1 MTAKWWGKMGT
12 AGEKAEV
19 ATAAQKNDGKAAAI
33 GHGQLEGEKPA
44 GEKSAGQPAAMTA
57 VEVAASARPA
67 FDKTAMPSTSSPEKP
82 VAALTAAVSPAATTH
97 AEKLPGAVALSEKPA
112 VAPAASSRDKPA
124 VASVDKPA
132 VLPVAE
138 KPTLAHDKRKA
149 LGRGLESLL
158 PGPRVV
164 APTAGTG
171 ALDVAA
177 GPVPGVIT
185 ELHGQAAPRRVTA
198 DHEVLDLALELIDDN
213 PHQTRTFTT
222 YEEES
227 LPELS
232 ESIKVQGVIQPI
244 SVRPGKDGRYFLI
257 AGERRLRAS
266 KMAGKKTIPA
276 IVRVVSE
283 QQAAEMT
290 VIENLQRKDLKCID
304 LARAYA
310 ALSRDFGMTQE
321 QIGQRVGTSRE
332 SVSNH
337 MRLLKLPE
345 AIHVYLENG
354 ELEFSHAR
362 ALLNISDPH
371 TIGLVA
377 HKAVTENMSVDD
389 LERFILFD
397 KSMFK
402 DQKPPARQAAR
413 WVDPNVRAAQRKL
426 EEMLGVRVR
435 IRDRKGKGKIT
446 LEYSTLEDF
455 DRVLGMLTGKGS
467 R

>member
-1 MTAKWWGKMGT
+1 MTAKWWGKTGT

-19 ATAAQKNDGKAAAI
+19 STSAQKNDGKAAPI
-33 GHGQLEGEKPA
+33 GLGQLESVKPA
-44 GEKSAGQPAAMTA
+44 SEPAVMLA
-57 VEVAASARPA
+57 VEVDASAKPA
-67 FDKTAMPSTSSPEKP
+67 FDKAAMPSTPSPDKP
-82 VAALTAAVSPAATTH
+82 VATATAAVSPGATTH
-97 AEKLPGAVALSEKPA
+97 AEKLPGAVALSEEPA
-112 VAPAASSRDKPA
+112 GIPVAAHDKPA
-124 VASVDKPA
+124 IPPA
-132 VLPVAE
+132 AE

-171 ALDVAA
+171 ALNAAA
-177 GPVPGVIT
+177 GPVPGVIA
-185 ELHGQAAPRRVTA
+185 ELHGQAAPRRVAA
-198 DHEVLDLALELIDDN
+198 DHEVLDLALDLIDDN

-244 SVRPGKDGRYFLI
+244 TVRPGKDGRYFLI

-276 IVRVVSE
+276 IVRMVSE

-345 AIHVYLENG
+345 AIHLYLENG

-362 ALLNISDPH
+362 ALLNIPDPDM
-371 TIGLVA
+371 IGIVA

-402 DQKPPARQAAR
+402 GQKPPARQGAR

-426 EEMLGVRVR
+426 EQILGVKVR

>member
-1 MTAKWWGKMGT
+1 MT
-12 AGEKAEV
+12 GERAEV
-19 ATAAQKNDGKAAAI
+19 STAATTDGKATPTGPNNSPVATPAVEI
-33 GHGQLEGEKPA
+33 TTSAKPA
-44 GEKSAGQPAAMTA
+44 SQSAGTP
-57 VEVAASARPA
+57 
-67 FDKTAMPSTSSPEKP
+67 
-82 VAALTAAVSPAATTH
+82 
-97 AEKLPGAVALSEKPA
+97 
-112 VAPAASSRDKPA
+112 PAASPERQGGTAVTAGATASADKARAGVIASDKPA
-124 VASVDKPA
+124 
-132 VLPVAE
+132 
-138 KPTLAHDKRKA
+138 LAHDKRKA

-164 APTAGTG
+164 APTAGTA
-171 ALDVAA
+171 ALDTSVAA
-177 GPVPGVIT
+177 APVGGVIA
-185 ELHGQAAPRRVTA
+185 ELHGQADPKRSS
-198 DHEVLDLALELIDDN
+198 HEVIALALDLIDAN
-213 PHQTRTFTT
+213 PHQTRTFTI
-222 YEEES
+222 YEEQS

-232 ESIKVQGVIQPI
+232 DSIKVQGVIQPI
-244 SVRPGKDGRYFLI
+244 TVRPGKDGRYFLI

-310 ALSRDFGMTQE
+310 ALSRDFGLTQE

-337 MRLLKLPE
+337 MRLMKLPG
-345 AIHVYLENG
+345 AVQLYLENG

-362 ALLNISDPH
+362 ALLNITDEH
-371 TIGLVA
+371 VLGLVA
-377 HKAVTENMSVDD
+377 HKAVTENMSVND

-397 KSMFK
+397 KSMFPG
-402 DQKPPARQAAR
+402 QKPPARQGAR

-426 EEMLGVRVR
+426 EEILGVKVK

>member
-1 MTAKWWGKMGT
+1 MAGKWWGKPTSADKAVVPTTETVEARPESTGPNSFQSTT
-12 AGEKAEV
+12 AGPAESAASVSIAPERSTTQPADPTAEPTVASAASTDSGSASVPTVAAVMEKPV
-19 ATAAQKNDGKAAAI
+19 ATAAAQNPPPPAVTVNKAAASP
-33 GHGQLEGEKPA
+33 LA
-44 GEKSAGQPAAMTA
+44 GP
-57 VEVAASARPA
+57 
-67 FDKTAMPSTSSPEKP
+67 
-82 VAALTAAVSPAATTH
+82 
-97 AEKLPGAVALSEKPA
+97 
-112 VAPAASSRDKPA
+112 
-124 VASVDKPA
+124 
-132 VLPVAE
+132 E
-138 KPTLAHDKRKA
+138 KPTLAHDKRRA

-164 APTAGTG
+164 APTAGTA
-171 ALDVAA
+171 ALDSAVAA
-177 GPVPGVIT
+177 PVPGVIA
-185 ELHGQAAPRRVTA
+185 ELHGQAAPKRVAA
-198 DHEVLDLALELIDDN
+198 DHEVLDLAMESIDDN
-213 PHQTRTFTT
+213 PHQTRTFTI
-222 YEEES
+222 YQEQA
-227 LPELS
+227 LPELAD
-232 ESIKVQGVIQPI
+232 SIRVQGVIQPI
-244 SVRPGKDGRYFLI
+244 TVRPGKDGRYFLI

-276 IVRVVSE
+276 IVRTVSE

-290 VIENLQRKDLKCID
+290 VIENLQRQDLKCID

-321 QIGQRVGTSRE
+321 QIGQRVGVSRE

-345 AIHVYLENG
+345 PVQLYLLNG

-362 ALLNISDPH
+362 ALLNLGDPDV
-371 TIGLVA
+371 IGKVA

-397 KSMFK
+397 KSMVGV
-402 DQKPPARQAAR
+402 QKAPTRHAAR

-426 EEMLGVRVR
+426 EQILGVRVR

-455 DRVLGMLTGKGS
+455 DRVLGMLTGKSS

>member
-1 MTAKWWGKMGT
+1 MAAKWWGKTGMT
-12 AGEKAEV
+12 GEKAEV
-19 ATAAQKNDGKAAAI
+19 STAATADGKAMGTGPKNSPATTPVEIGPSAKPAFDGAGTPPAASPQRQGGTAVTAGATVSADKAPAAVI
-33 GHGQLEGEKPA
+33 ASDKPA
-44 GEKSAGQPAAMTA
+44 G
-57 VEVAASARPA
+57 
-67 FDKTAMPSTSSPEKP
+67 
-82 VAALTAAVSPAATTH
+82 
-97 AEKLPGAVALSEKPA
+97 
-112 VAPAASSRDKPA
+112 APATDKPA
-124 VASVDKPA
+124 
-132 VLPVAE
+132 
-138 KPTLAHDKRKA
+138 LAHDKRKA

-164 APTAGTG
+164 APTAGTA
-171 ALDVAA
+171 ALDTSAA
-177 GPVPGVIT
+177 AAPVGGVIA
-185 ELHGQAAPRRVTA
+185 ELHGQADPKRSS
-198 DHEVLDLALELIDDN
+198 HEVIALALDLIDAN
-213 PHQTRTFTT
+213 PHQTRTFTI
-222 YEEES
+222 YEEQS

-244 SVRPGKDGRYFLI
+244 TVRPGKEGRYFLI

-266 KMAGKKTIPA
+266 KLAGKKTIPA

-332 SVSNH
+332 SVANH
-337 MRLLKLPE
+337 MRLLKLPG
-345 AIHVYLENG
+345 AVQLYLENG

-362 ALLNISDPH
+362 ALLNITDEH
-371 TIGLVA
+371 VLGLVA

-397 KSMFK
+397 KSMFPG
-402 DQKPPARQAAR
+402 QKPPARQGAR

-426 EEMLGVRVR
+426 EEILGVKVK

>member
-1 MTAKWWGKMGT
+1 MAAKWWGKT
-12 AGEKAEV
+12 GEKVEGS
-19 ATAAQKNDGKAAAI
+19 TAATTDGKAM
-33 GHGQLEGEKPA
+33 GTGPNN
-44 GEKSAGQPAAMTA
+44 
-57 VEVAASARPA
+57 
-67 FDKTAMPSTSSPEKP
+67 
-82 VAALTAAVSPAATTH
+82 SPAATPTV
-97 AEKLPGAVALSEKPA
+97 EIGASAKPA
-112 VAPAASSRDKPA
+112 IDGVGTPPAASPQRQGGTAVTAGATVSADKAPAAVIASDKPTGAPAADKPA
-124 VASVDKPA
+124 
-132 VLPVAE
+132 
-138 KPTLAHDKRKA
+138 LAHDKRKA

-158 PGPRVV
+158 PGPRVL
-164 APTAGTG
+164 APTAGTA
-171 ALDVAA
+171 ALDASLAA
-177 GPVPGVIT
+177 APVGGVIA
-185 ELHGQAAPRRVTA
+185 ELHGQADPKRSS
-198 DHEVLDLALELIDDN
+198 HEVIALALDLIDAN
-213 PHQTRTFTT
+213 PHQTRTFTI
-222 YEEES
+222 YEEQS

-232 ESIKVQGVIQPI
+232 DSIKVQGVIQPI
-244 SVRPGKDGRYFLI
+244 TVRPGKNGRYFLI

-266 KMAGKKTIPA
+266 KMAGKMTIPA

-310 ALSRDFGMTQE
+310 ALSRDFGLTQE

-337 MRLLKLPE
+337 MRLMKLPG
-345 AIHVYLENG
+345 AVQLYLENG

-362 ALLNISDPH
+362 ALLNITDEH
-371 TIGLVA
+371 VLGLVA

-397 KSMFK
+397 KSMFPG
-402 DQKPPARQAAR
+402 QKPPARQGAR

-426 EEMLGVRVR
+426 EEILGVKVK

>member
-1 MTAKWWGKMGT
+1 MTAKWWGKTGMT
-12 AGEKAEV
+12 VEKAEV
-19 ATAAQKNDGKAAAI
+19 ATAATTDGKATATGPTNSQAATPAVEI
-33 GHGQLEGEKPA
+33 GASAKPTFDRAGTPPTASPERVAVTAVAAAVVAAADETPKAVPSPDKPASAPVAAPEKPA
-44 GEKSAGQPAAMTA
+44 
-57 VEVAASARPA
+57 
-67 FDKTAMPSTSSPEKP
+67 
-82 VAALTAAVSPAATTH
+82 
-97 AEKLPGAVALSEKPA
+97 
-112 VAPAASSRDKPA
+112 
-124 VASVDKPA
+124 
-132 VLPVAE
+132 
-138 KPTLAHDKRKA
+138 LAHDKRRA

-164 APTAGTG
+164 APTAGTA
-171 ALDVAA
+171 ALDTSVAA
-177 GPVPGVIT
+177 PVGGVIA
-185 ELHGQAAPRRVTA
+185 ELHGQADPKRSS
-198 DHEVLDLALELIDDN
+198 HEVIALALDLIDAN
-213 PHQTRTFTT
+213 PHQTRTFTI
-222 YEEES
+222 YEEQS

-232 ESIKVQGVIQPI
+232 DSIKVQGVIQPI
-244 SVRPGKDGRYFLI
+244 TVRPGKDGRYFLI

-266 KMAGKKTIPA
+266 KLAGKKTIPA

-283 QQAAEMT
+283 QQAAEIT

-337 MRLLKLPE
+337 MRLMKLPG
-345 AIHVYLENG
+345 AVQLYLENG

-362 ALLNISDPH
+362 ALLNITDEH
-371 TIGLVA
+371 VLGLVA

-397 KSMFK
+397 KSMFPG
-402 DQKPPARQAAR
+402 QKPPARQGAR

-426 EEMLGVRVR
+426 EEILGVKVK

>member
-1 MTAKWWGKMGT
+1 VG
-12 AGEKAEV
+12 
-19 ATAAQKNDGKAAAI
+19 
-33 GHGQLEGEKPA
+33 
-44 GEKSAGQPAAMTA
+44 
-57 VEVAASARPA
+57 
-67 FDKTAMPSTSSPEKP
+67 
-82 VAALTAAVSPAATTH
+82 
-97 AEKLPGAVALSEKPA
+97 
-112 VAPAASSRDKPA
+112 
-124 VASVDKPA
+124 
-132 VLPVAE
+132 
-138 KPTLAHDKRKA
+138 
-149 LGRGLESLL
+149 
-158 PGPRVV
+158 
-164 APTAGTG
+164 
-171 ALDVAA
+171 
-177 GPVPGVIT
+177 GVIA
-185 ELHGQAAPRRVTA
+185 ELHGQAEPKRVGGG
-198 DHEVLDLALELIDDN
+198 HEVIALALDLIDAN
-213 PHQTRTFTT
+213 PHQTRTFTI
-222 YEEES
+222 YEEQS

-232 ESIKVQGVIQPI
+232 DSIRVQGVIQPI
-244 SVRPGKDGRYFLI
+244 TVRPGKEGRYFLI

-266 KMAGKKTIPA
+266 KMAEKKTIPA

-310 ALSRDFGMTQE
+310 ALSRDFGLTQE

-337 MRLLKLPE
+337 MRLMKLPE
-345 AIHVYLENG
+345 GVQLYLENG

-362 ALLNISDPH
+362 ALLNLQDPDM
-371 TIGLVA
+371 IGKVA

-397 KSMFK
+397 KSMFPG
-402 DQKPPARQAAR
+402 QKPPARHGAR

-426 EEMLGVRVR
+426 EEILGVKVK

-455 DRVLGMLTGKGS
+455 DRVLRMLTGKGS

>member
-1 MTAKWWGKMGT
+1 MAAKWWGKTGMT
-12 AGEKAEV
+12 GEKADV
-19 ATAAQKNDGKAAAI
+19 LTAATTDGKATATDPTNSQAATPAVEI
-33 GHGQLEGEKPA
+33 GASAKPA
-44 GEKSAGQPAAMTA
+44 SHSAGTAPAAPPERQGGTGVTA
-57 VEVAASARPA
+57 GATVSADKAPAAVIAS
-67 FDKTAMPSTSSPEKP
+67 DKLAGAP
-82 VAALTAAVSPAATTH
+82 VAAA
-97 AEKLPGAVALSEKPA
+97 
-112 VAPAASSRDKPA
+112 D
-124 VASVDKPA
+124 
-132 VLPVAE
+132 

-164 APTAGTG
+164 APTAGTA
-171 ALDVAA
+171 ALDTSAA
-177 GPVPGVIT
+177 AAPVGGVIA
-185 ELHGQAAPRRVTA
+185 ELHGQAEPKRVGGGY
-198 DHEVLDLALELIDDN
+198 EVIALALDLIDAN
-213 PHQTRTFTT
+213 PHQTRTFTIF
-222 YEEES
+222 EEHS

-232 ESIKVQGVIQPI
+232 DSIKVQGVIQPI
-244 SVRPGKDGRYFLI
+244 TVRPGKDGRYFLI

-310 ALSRDFGMTQE
+310 ALSRDFGLTQE

-337 MRLLKLPE
+337 MRLMKLPG
-345 AIHVYLENG
+345 AVQLYLENG

-362 ALLNISDPH
+362 ALLNIPDEH
-371 TIGLVA
+371 VLGQVA

-397 KSMFK
+397 KSMFPG
-402 DQKPPARQAAR
+402 QKPPVRQGAR

-426 EEMLGVRVR
+426 EEILGVKVK